1 MLVGQGAEAYED
13 IGQGEIKRR
22 SRGRAIAQR
31 RMHIWPAL
39 QRRILRLCTW
49 RCQCHPTGRE
59 TFCILPRWD
68 IDAAQLRKAKET
80 LPFSKRS
87 LHGFEFLFQ
96 QPCGPAAR
104 LSTNSIQNWP
114 MKTCLV
120 SPAPLVRHTISRPKC
135 STFHSLPCSPEVGRL
150 LSIKLA

>member
-1 MLVGQGAEAYED
+1 MMLVGQGAEAYED

-80 LPFSKRS
+80 LPFPKRS
-87 LHGFEFLFQ
+87 LHLNQARNPCHGPPVRDSGVLPCFETEGDEYKMIGCMTDLCLCAIHRGETP
-96 QPCGPAAR
+96 PCG
-104 LSTNSIQNWP
+104 
-114 MKTCLV
+114 KE
-120 SPAPLVRHTISRPKC
+120 SP
-135 STFHSLPCSPEVGRL
+135 
-150 LSIKLA
+150 